1 MADKDHKYGTE
12 KTIKLK
18 DLVKPSGFEPIPDK
32 WLDKKESPKRDMRP
46 DLILPVD
53 KQIVLKADSQEYQR
67 GLIVTWKK
75 DGGYDVQYWYETPD
89 NIVPAELKADGTS
102 KGKSVKKVYLGYHPE
117 IDDK

>member
-1 MADKDHKYGTE
+1 MADKDHKYGTD

-18 DLVKPSGFEPIPDK
+18 DLVKPSGMEPIPTK
-32 WLDKKESPKRDMRP
+32 WLDKESPKRDMRP

-53 KQIVLKADSQEYQR
+53 KKIILKADSTEYER

-117 IDDK
+117 IDK